1 MNTLGSKIFG
11 LLVIVLLGTL
21 AYVTLFSG
29 GLGKAPD
36 IQIKTA
42 SNQMIS
48 LDQPMKPVL
57 VNFWA
62 TSCPGCV
69 SEMPHLAQIKRQ
81 FGDKFELVAVSMD
94 YDPQEQVEKF
104 ISNHH
109 YPFSYIMDKDGKMAK
124 AFGGVLL
131 TPTSFLIAPN
141 GNIVY
146 QKVGE
151 LDYDIVTKKLQ
162 QMTPDL

>member
-1 MNTLGSKIFG
+1 MNSIGSKLFS

-21 AYVTLFSG
+21 VYVTVFSG
-29 GLGKAPD
+29 NGQAPD
-36 IQIKTA
+36 IRIKTA
-42 SNQMIS
+42 DNQS
-48 LDQPMKPVL
+48 LNLSKPMKPVL

-62 TSCPGCV
+62 TTCPGCV
-69 SEMPHLAQIKRQ
+69 SEMPHLAEMKKK

-94 YDPQEQVEKF
+94 YDPEDQVKKFMEKH
-104 ISNHH
+104 N
-109 YPFSYIMDKDGKMAK
+109 YAFSYIMDKTGSMAK
-124 AFGGVLL
+124 AFGGVML

-151 LDYDIVTKKLQ
+151 IDYATVTKKLEE
-162 QMTPDL
+162 MTPDL